1 MYVSRAAIET
11 EVTAKHF
18 MEFSVGEWDSQ
29 SLMLADAADSCY
41 FATDY
46 WPCPLNFGALFAA
59 MRQQMAGLTMNLSV
73 STPLATAWS
82 VNLRSAN

>member
-11 EVTAKHF
+11 EVTATHF

-29 SLMLADAADSCY
+29 SLMLADASDCCY

-46 WPCPLNFGALFAA
+46 WPCPLSFVALFGA

-73 STPLATAWS
+73 STLLATAWT

>member
-1 MYVSRAAIET
+1 MYATIKT
-11 EVTAKHF
+11 EVTAEHF

-46 WPCPLNFGALFAA
+46 WPCPLSFGALFGA
-59 MRQQMAGLTMNLSV
+59 MQQPRAGLTMNLMAL
-73 STPLATAWS
+73 TLLATAWT
-82 VNLRSAN
+82 VLLRYAY